1 MSRVLQSIGHNIY
14 FGDNAFVELDELL
27 RTTRYTGC
35 RKFIMV
41 DENTIK
47 HCLPVLLAATEEL
60 ADAEIIETESGE
72 KNKSLDVCFQLWS
85 AMSKLQ
91 ADRKSLLLNLGGGV
105 I

>member
-72 KNKSLDVCFQLWS
+72 KNKSLDVCLFVS
-85 AMSKLQ
+85 PFSF
-91 ADRKSLLLNLGGGV
+91 
-105 I
+105 